1 MYGFIDN
8 KDYLSF
14 QLEVLCCETILTF
27 EHYGGGIMTERKGV
41 ARIYCKFRKLVRF
54 YKVEY
59 STLGRWRVF
68 MVCWEYYSQILFYF
82 KTCE

>member
-54 YKVEY
+54 YKVVQY
-59 STLGRWRVF
+59 TRKVARLHGLLG
-68 MVCWEYYSQILFYF
+68 IL
-82 KTCE
+82 